1 MNFKLRSA
9 CCCFLIST
17 LLFAQVGIAKGDGSD
32 FAVHSEASL
41 HVFGNEVDG
50 DGSLGLLLPNVNSK
64 LDLPLADGGS
74 NTPEIDPTMEGMIL
88 YSKDTN
94 TVNVYNGEYWED
106 DKNRFTDPRTK
117 QSRFLGKGDGTD
129 QQSVVCVLILA
140 CGRNR
145 MLSFSHAV
153 DGQDSYNNLNI
164 VVEDLTHK
172 YGAINYTDPNAKFI
186 IKEAGTYQIRINL
199 PTYIA
204 GVVSLTEGAS
214 YQIYAS
220 KKDEN
225 GDPKEVLLSSVVPN
239 FPGILGIGGGS
250 RVGIG
255 ITTTISLAE
264 DDFIY
269 TMIHSPG
276 VTVTVGSEL
285 LAWDKDL
292 FNPKEI
298 IFTKLD

>member
-17 LLFAQVGIAKGDGSD
+17 LVFAQVGIAKGDGSD

-41 HVFGNEVDG
+41 HLFGKKVDG

-106 DKNRFTDPRTK
+106 DKATYVDPQLK
-117 QSRFLGKGDGTD
+117 QSRFISAGDGSE
-129 QQSVVCVLILA
+129 QQSIVCVILG
-140 CGRNR
+140 CGRDEY
-145 MLSFSHAV
+145 LQFSHAI
-153 DGQDSYNNLNI
+153 DGENSYNNLNI
-164 VVEDLTHK
+164 TRETIVIDRP
-172 YGAINYTDPNAKFI
+172 INDDVFQNSKFVI
-186 IKEAGTYQIRINL
+186 SEAGTYQIRVNI

-214 YQIYAS
+214 YQIYAF
-220 KKDEN
+220 KKDEIGN
-225 GDPKEVLLSSVVPN
+225 HKEILLSSVVPN
-239 FPGILGIGGGS
+239 FPGVLGIGGGS
-250 RVGIG
+250 NVGVGIA
-255 ITTTISLAE
+255 TTIALNPG
-264 DDFIY
+264 DYVY
-269 TMIHSPG
+269 TMIHSPTA
-276 VTVTVGSEL
+276 TVTVGSEL
-285 LAWDKDL
+285 LAWDNSI
-292 FNPKEI
+292 FNPREI
-298 IFTKLD
+298 LFTKID

>member
-1 MNFKLRSA
+1 MKIRFMTLSA
-9 CCCFLIST
+9 CLIAST
-17 LLFAQVGIAKGDGSD
+17 LAYSQVGISKKENSSFLPHPESSLHLDGSNVEGK
-32 FAVHSEASL
+32 ALGIVL
-41 HVFGNEVDG
+41 PKVD
-50 DGSLGLLLPNVNSK
+50 DKSQ
-64 LDLPLADGGS
+64 LPLANNSEDGYAD
-74 NTPEIDPTMEGMIL
+74 DPTLKGML
-88 YSKDTN
+88 LFNKETTSVD
-94 TVNVYNGEYWED
+94 VYTGEFWEE

-204 GVVSLTEGAS
+204 GVASLTEGAS